1 MSVSDNMI
9 EAKAPPPLPPRP
21 WTVART
27 AGTAAMALWLVVGVG
42 IILFLVAEWDPEK
55 IERYAPRYFSGL
67 GVTITLVA
75 ISVFLGAILSV
86 PVTMGRMSSRRWFS
100 VPAYGYVYF
109 FRGTPLIAQL
119 FLIYYGLGEF
129 RPQLEAIGLWGFFRD
144 PWNCAILAFTLN
156 TAAYQAEIL
165 RGALQ
170 SVPRGQFEGAR
181 ALGLGR
187 LQTYR
192 KIIIPQAM
200 IVALR
205 PYGNEIILM
214 IKGSAIVAIITVF
227 DLFGETRRAYSRTFD
242 FQTYIWAAIFYLII
256 VEALRNLWNWFERRL
271 TRHLKR

>member
-1 MSVSDNMI
+1 MSVTKQLI
-9 EAKAPPPLPPRP
+9 EAQLPPPDIARP
-21 WTVART
+21 WTAARMT
-27 AGTAAMALWLVVGVG
+27 GFAVMALWLVIGVG
-42 IILFLVAEWDPEK
+42 IILFLVAEWSPEK
-55 IERYAPRYFSGL
+55 IDRYAPKYFSGL
-67 GVTITLVA
+67 GVTLTLVS
-75 ISVFLGAILSV
+75 ISIVLGAIVSI
-86 PVTMGRMSSRRWFS
+86 PIAIGRMSSSSLFS

-129 RPQLEAIGLWGFFRD
+129 RPQLQAMGLWGFFRD

-170 SVPRGQFEGAR
+170 SVHKGQFEGAQ
-181 ALGLGR
+181 ALGLSR
-187 LQTYR
+187 FVIYW
-192 KIIIPQAM
+192 KIILPQAM

-256 VEALRNLWNWFERRL
+256 VEALRNLWNLLENRL